1 MSMDITE
8 SSVESFCAVGVSLD
22 ESDEFQQLV
31 GVTLDSSVDFD
42 DSHATEDEL
51 LPCRDHIPVAE
62 STPVKKSE

>member
-1 MSMDITE
+1 MNITLE

-22 ESDEFQQLV
+22 ESDELV

-62 STPVKKSE
+62 STPVKKGE